1 MKIRHL
7 IEALPLL
14 AIALVAAAIVP
25 RFFPPSADPLESDSD
40 RPKVVSVPQKR
51 ELPQSEEWQVVRVS
65 DGDTISV
72 KKGFESARV
81 RFACIDSPEK
91 SQPFGEES
99 KANLQRLIN
108 QAGGRV
114 LLSVVDTDRYGRRVA
129 EVFTVLG
136 NGEEKL
142 LQEEQLKSGLAYVY
156 ERYLS
161 NCLSTDAVRSAE
173 AIARA
178 NHAGVWSG
186 NYVKPWEWR
195 KRQRQNRGN

>member
-14 AIALVAAAIVP
+14 VIALVAAAIVP
-25 RFFPPSADPLESDSD
+25 KFFPPSADPLENNGD
-40 RPKVVSVPQKR
+40 RPRVVSVPQKR
-51 ELPQSEEWQVVRVS
+51 ELPLAEEWRVTS
-65 DGDTISV
+65 VADGDTISV
-72 KKGFESARV
+72 KRGFESARV

-114 LLSVVDTDRYGRRVA
+114 LVSVVDTDRYGRRVA

-156 ERYLS
+156 ERYIS
-161 NCLSTDAVRSAE
+161 NCLNTNAVRSAE
-173 AIARA
+173 EIARQ
-178 NHAGVWSG
+178 NRVGVWSG
-186 NYVKPWEWR
+186 NHVKTWDYRR
-195 KRQRQNRGN
+195 KQR